1 MRDDSN
7 NMTIANYDDVI
18 DFNEQMEKN
27 SFTKSFSH
35 LKSEKFIY
43 NNVNQLVQFDINY
56 HIDLSYIEGIMSD
69 NRDLFSS
76 IIIFDSIVMIINT
89 NY

>member
-7 NMTIANYDDVI
+7 NMTITNYDDVI
-18 DFNEQMEKN
+18 DFNKQMEKN
-27 SFTKSFSH
+27 SLTKSFSH
-35 LKSEKFIY
+35 LKSEKCIY

-76 IIIFDSIVMIINT
+76 IIIFDSIVMVINT
-89 NY
+89 SY